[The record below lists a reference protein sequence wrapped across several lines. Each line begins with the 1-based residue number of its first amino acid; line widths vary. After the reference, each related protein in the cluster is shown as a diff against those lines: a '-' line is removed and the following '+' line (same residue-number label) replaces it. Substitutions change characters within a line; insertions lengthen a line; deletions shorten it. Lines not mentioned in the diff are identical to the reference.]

1 MNIRK
6 IIREEVDDLDWI
18 RDTNPVGVENVI
30 NKAIYFD
37 PTSEGFFEEYSEYYS
52 IITDRLVQL
61 GFEPEYNTPREQYY
75 EDWDIVG
82 LYTYRDIESGE
93 LKFVYT
99 IGTLEFQ
106 TIDSYLWH
114 VKHEFAAQESE
125 DHGDNIEVM
134 TVFDFVQRYL
144 YL

>member
-18 RDTNPVGVENVI
+18 RDTNPVGVEDVI

-37 PTSEGFFEEYSEYYS
+37 PTREDLVEEYSEYYS
-52 IITDRLVQL
+52 KIIDQLIKL
-61 GFEPEYNTPREQYY
+61 GFESQYGTPREQHY

-82 LYTYRDIESGE
+82 LYTYRDVESGE
-93 LKFVYT
+93 LEFVYT
-99 IGTLEFQ
+99 TGWVEFE
-106 TIDSYLWH
+106 TIDRYLWH
-114 VKHEFAAQESE
+114 VKNEFAVQESE
-125 DHGDNIEVM
+125 DHGDNVEVI
-134 TVFDFVQRYL
+134 TVFDFVQL